1 MTIEVLLDDVPRRL
15 KQAPLIRLIGTVT
28 DIVGLVI
35 ESRGPEGVAVGDM
48 CLVRPSAAEAGI
60 DAEVVGFRG
69 GRVLLMALGHTGG
82 LRAGAEVIPMG
93 RRLAVRVG
101 DDLIGRVLD
110 GLGAPL
116 DSKLPVEGRAWA
128 SIHRTPPNPLDRP
141 RIRTPLWT
149 GVRAIDGCLTLG
161 RGQRIGIMSGS
172 GVGKSTLL
180 ATIARQADADLAV
193 TALVGERGRE
203 VNEFIDILAQRGLE
217 RSVVIV
223 ATSDQPPM
231 VRATAPLVA
240 TAVAEWFRDQGQNV
254 LLLMDSV
261 TRWMMALREIGL
273 AAGEPPTTRG
283 YTPSAFA
290 HLPRLLERA
299 GTSPRGSIT
308 GLYTVLV
315 EGDDL
320 SEPVADAA
328 RSILDG
334 HLVLSRSMA
343 ERGWYPPID
352 ILQSL
357 SRVMPQVVG
366 GEHLALA
373 AQVRDHLAA
382 LREAEDLLNIGAY
395 TPGSNPRIDRARQ
408 ALSGLETF
416 LRQNVNDVTQPG
428 DLLDRLRAALGRTVA
443 TLSGTPV

>member
-1 MTIEVLLDDVPRRL
+1 MTLDAFLDDVPRRL
-15 KQAPLIRLIGTVT
+15 RQAALVRMIGTVT

-35 ESRGPEGVAVGDM
+35 ESRGPEGVAMGSL
-48 CLVRPSAAEAGI
+48 CLVRPSAAETGI
-60 DAEVVGFRG
+60 DAEVIGFRS
-69 GRVLLMALGHTGG
+69 GRVLLMALGHTDG

-93 RRLAVRVG
+93 HKLAVRVG
-101 DDLIGRVLD
+101 EELIGRVLD
-110 GLGAPL
+110 GLGKPL
-116 DSKLPVEGRAWA
+116 DGKPPVDGRAWA
-128 SIHRTPPNPLDRP
+128 PIHRAPPNPLDRP
-141 RIRTPLWT
+141 RIQTPLWT

-172 GVGKSTLL
+172 GIGKSTLL
-180 ATIARQADADLAV
+180 AALARHADADLAV

-203 VNEFIDILAQRGLE
+203 VNGFIDILAQRGLE

-240 TAVAEWFRDQGQNV
+240 TAVAEWFRDQGQDV

-261 TRWMMALREIGL
+261 TRWMMALREVGL

-299 GTSPRGSIT
+299 GTSARGSIT

-320 SEPVADAA
+320 GDPVADAT

-334 HLVLSRSMA
+334 HIVLSRQLA

-408 ALSGLETF
+408 ALPALEAF
-416 LRQNVNDVTQPG
+416 LRQSASDATRPG
-428 DLLDRLRAALGRTVA
+428 DLRDLLRAALGRTA
-443 TLSGTPV
+443 AAS

>member
-1 MTIEVLLDDVPRRL
+1 MRPEMLIEEAPERLLR
-15 KQAPLIRLIGTVT
+15 ATPLRVIGAVT
-28 DIVGLVI
+28 DVVGLVI
-35 ESRGPEGVAVGDM
+35 ESRGPEGVTVGDL
-48 CLVRPSAAEAGI
+48 CLVRPADGPAIE
-60 DAEVVGFRG
+60 AEVVGFRH
-69 GRVLLMALGHTGG
+69 GRVLLMALGHLSG
-82 LRAGAEVIPMG
+82 LGAGAEVLPLG
-93 RRLAVRVG
+93 RTLSIRVG
-101 DDLIGRVLD
+101 DDMIGRVLD

-116 DSKLPVEGRAWA
+116 DGKPPVAGRAWA
-128 SIHRTPPNPLDRP
+128 PIRRSPPNPLDRP
-141 RIRTPLWT
+141 RITTSTWT

-180 ATIARQADADLAV
+180 GMLARGAQADLVV
-193 TALVGERGRE
+193 TALIGERGRE
-203 VNEFIDILAQRGLE
+203 VNEFLDSVSGEGLG

-223 ATSDQPPM
+223 ATSDQPPL

-240 TAVAEWFRDQGQNV
+240 TAVAEWFRDQGQDV

-299 GTSPRGSIT
+299 GTAPQGSIT
-308 GLYTVLV
+308 ALYTVLV

-320 SEPVADAA
+320 MEPVADAT

-334 HLVLSRSMA
+334 HIVLTRQLS
-343 ERGWYPPID
+343 ERGWFPPID

-357 SRVMPQVVG
+357 SRVMPQVVSA
-366 GEHLALA
+366 EHLGLA
-373 AQVRDHLAA
+373 GEVRDRLAA
-382 LREAEDLLNIGAY
+382 LREAEDLINIGAY

-408 ALSGLETF
+408 ALPGLEAF
-416 LRQNVNDVTQPG
+416 LRQRQREVTPAEEVVPQ
-428 DLLDRLRAALGRTVA
+428 LRAALGR
-443 TLSGTPV
+443 